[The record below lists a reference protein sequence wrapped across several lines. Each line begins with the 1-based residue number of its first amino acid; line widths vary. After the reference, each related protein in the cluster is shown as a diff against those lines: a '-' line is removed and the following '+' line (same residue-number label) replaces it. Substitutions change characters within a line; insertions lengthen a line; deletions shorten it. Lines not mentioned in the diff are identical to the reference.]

1 MKKAKDW
8 FTRARTANLLMASF
22 IIMTSV
28 GAFFIDISVGFITLG
43 VASGVLGFL
52 LEVVCMFFLPYFAL
66 DLPQVAALLG
76 LYARGLR
83 LP

>member
-1 MKKAKDW
+1 MVKQRLVKLVKFVAKRI
-8 FTRARTANLLMASF
+8 TRTSTANMLMASF

-52 LEVVCMFFLPYFAL
+52 L
-66 DLPQVAALLG
+66 G
-76 LYARGLR
+76 LE
-83 LP
+83 